1 MKEIFKKLIIDFQE
15 RQFSRIVP
23 RDYDVPLDTKKIVS
37 LIGVRRS
44 GKTYILFSLIE
55 KLRKTID
62 PKNIIY
68 INFEDDRLY
77 PLELKNLDELMEGFY
92 ELYPEKR
99 DEKIYLFL
107 DEVQNIDYHVL
118 LLIHLK

>member
-1 MKEIFKKLIIDFQE
+1 MKEIFKKLIINFQE

-77 PLELKNLDELMEGFY
+77 PLELKNYFLFHFPMTTLNFI
-92 ELYPEKR
+92 
-99 DEKIYLFL
+99 KI
-107 DEVQNIDYHVL
+107 
-118 LLIHLK
+118 

>member
-1 MKEIFKKLIIDFQE
+1 MSTSIKMKEIFKKLIINFQE
-15 RQFSRIVP
+15 GQFSRIVP

-77 PLELKNLDELMEGFY
+77 PLELKNYFLFHFPMTTLNFI
-92 ELYPEKR
+92 
-99 DEKIYLFL
+99 KI
-107 DEVQNIDYHVL
+107 
-118 LLIHLK
+118 